1 MEKERNREECLSI
14 LKEYTKSE
22 SLLKHAYAVET
33 CVVAYAKK
41 IGEDENYWG
50 NVALLHDFD
59 YERWPDIPDHT
70 RKGAEVLRER
80 GVSEEIIGAV
90 LSHTDWNQ
98 EEYPRDTALR
108 RTLFAVDELCGFLT
122 ACALVRPTRLDGLK
136 PKSVRKKMKT
146 RSFAATVSRDD
157 IAEGH
162 ALIGVDLNEHISHC
176 VAALGS
182 VAAQLGL
189 VHGKEQ
195 KE

>member
-1 MEKERNREECLSI
+1 MDRPRALD
-14 LKEYTKSE
+14 LLHEYTAGD
-22 SLLKHAYAVET
+22 SLRKHALAVEAAMRHYARLGEHDEELWG
-33 CVVAYAKK
+33 VV
-41 IGEDENYWG
+41 G
-50 NVALLHDFD
+50 LLHDFD